1 MTPAFDPATLTMTE
15 IIRLQTVLSQELARR
30 FERVV
35 ALMFTDVV
43 DSTAYFAEFGDEAG
57 RRLQQLHLDLLEQ
70 QLAAFGGRLVDTA
83 GDGAFAVFA
92 SAEAAA
98 SAGMALQNAVSRDND
113 GRPRVHQLCV
123 RIGVHWGHVLTDG
136 AQVTGDAVNLCARL
150 AACAAPGEIRLSR
163 DAFQELGP
171 ERRRLCRPLGAVGL
185 KGQPRPVELMAL
197 RWRDPARFPSQL
209 RVRETGE
216 IIELPP
222 RDTICFGRGETVD
235 VTTNHDVALGLPNV
249 LAAKQISRR
258 HFELRAR
265 ADGYVLR
272 ALSSQPT
279 SVDGQALLR
288 DQEAPLRPGSCVQL
302 AGVMAL
308 EFGSLNEPAETAID
322 ETLCGPGVLP
332 IG

>member
-1 MTPAFDPATLTMTE
+1 MTPAFDPSTLTMTE

-30 FERVV
+30 FERVA
-35 ALMFTDVV
+35 ALVFTDIV
-43 DSTAYFAEFGDEAG
+43 DSTAYFAQFGDEAG

-83 GDGAFAVFA
+83 GDGGFATFA
-92 SAEAAA
+92 SVPAAA
-98 SAGMALQNAVSRDND
+98 QAMVALQNAVSRAND
-113 GRPRVHQLCV
+113 GRPRAHQLCV
-123 RIGVHWGHVLTDG
+123 RIGLHWGHVLTDG

-150 AACAAPGEIRLSR
+150 VGCAMAGEIRISR

-171 ERRRLCRPLGAVGL
+171 DQRRLCRPLGSVTL
-185 KGQPRPVELMAL
+185 KGIARPVETLAL
-197 RWRDPARFPSQL
+197 GWRDPARFPSQA

-216 IIELPP
+216 QIDLPP
-222 RDTICFGRGETVD
+222 RDTVSFGRGETVD
-235 VTTNHDVALGLPNV
+235 LTTNHDVILGLPNM

-265 ADGYVLR
+265 ADGYVLK

-279 SVDGQALLR
+279 SVDGVALQR
-288 DQEAPLRPGSCVQL
+288 DQETPIRPGSCVQL
-302 AGVMAL
+302 AGVMTLDFVSPDPQHGGAV
-308 EFGSLNEPAETAID
+308 D